1 MKLQQLRYIWEVAQ
15 RGLNVSAAAEHLHT
29 SQSGV
34 SKQVLAL
41 EQELGVQIFIRNGK
55 HLAGMTPAGEAI
67 VEQAGVLLQKADNLK
82 RLAADF
88 RHDSVGD
95 LAIATTHTQSRYVLP
110 NVIQTFI
117 AKYPDV
123 SLQLHQGTPVQIA
136 ELAALGTV
144 DFAIATE
151 ALDQFSD
158 LIMMPCYRWNR
169 VVLVPQDHPLAD
181 VETLTLADLASYP
194 LVTYVS
200 GFTGRSRLDDAFDRE
215 QLAPRVVFTAA
226 DADVIKTY
234 VRLGMGIGIVASMA
248 WDSEKDR
255 DLVCKDASHLF
266 EYSVTRIGVK
276 RGSLLRMYMY
286 DFVGM
291 FAPHL
296 LRPLVE
302 RALGCQSQAEIN
314 QLFADVEIPIM
325 REGMRIARS
334 A

>member
-1 MKLQQLRYIWEVAQ
+1 MKLQQLRYIWEVAH
-15 RGLNVSAAAEHLHT
+15 RGMNVSAAADHLHT

-34 SKQVLAL
+34 SKQIQAL
-41 EQELGVQIFIRNGK
+41 ERELGVQIFIRNGK
-55 HLAGMTPAGEAI
+55 HLTGMSPAGKAI
-67 VEQAGVLLQKADNLK
+67 VEQAGVLLQKADNLR

-88 RHDSVGD
+88 RNDSKGD

-110 NVIQTFI
+110 GVIRHFI
-117 AKYPDV
+117 DQYPDV

-136 ELAALGTV
+136 ELAALGTA

-151 ALDQFSD
+151 ALEQFSD

-169 VVLVPQDHPLAD
+169 VVLLPAKHPLAD
-181 VETLTLADLASYP
+181 VAKLTLADLASYP

-215 QLAPRVVFTAA
+215 QLEPRVVFTAA

-234 VRLGMGIGIVASMA
+234 VRLGMGVGIVASMA
-248 WDSEKDR
+248 YEQQKDT

-266 EYSVTRIGVK
+266 EYSVTRIGIK
-276 RGSLLRMYMY
+276 RGSLLRRYMY
-286 DFVGM
+286 DFVGT

-296 LRPLVE
+296 QRPLVE
-302 RALGCQSQAEIN
+302 QALNCQSQAEVN
-314 QLFADVEIPIM
+314 QLFAEVAIPVM
-325 REGMRIARS
+325 REGLVAV
-334 A
+334 

>member
-1 MKLQQLRYIWEVAQ
+1 MKLQQLRYIWEVAH
-15 RGLNVSAAAEHLHT
+15 RGMNVSAAAEHLHT

-34 SKQVLAL
+34 SKQIQAL
-41 EQELGVQIFIRNGK
+41 ERELGVQVFIRNGK
-55 HLAGMTPAGEAI
+55 HLAGMTPAGKAI

-88 RHDSVGD
+88 RNDSKGD

-110 NVIQTFI
+110 GVIRHFI
-117 AKYPDV
+117 AHYPDV

-169 VVLVPQDHPLAD
+169 VVLLPKDHPLTA
-181 VETLTLADLASYP
+181 VTTLTLADLASYP

-215 QLAPRVVFTAA
+215 QLEPRVVFTAA

-234 VRLGMGIGIVASMA
+234 VRLGMGVGIVASMA
-248 WDSEKDR
+248 YDSQKDT

-266 EYSVTRIGVK
+266 EYSVTRIGIK
-276 RGSLLRMYMY
+276 RGSLLRRYMY
-286 DFVGM
+286 DFVST

-296 LRPLVE
+296 QRPLVE
-302 RALGCQSQAEIN
+302 RALSCQSQAEVN
-314 QLFADVEIPIM
+314 QLFAEVDIPVM
-325 REGMRIARS
+325 REALIA

>member
-1 MKLQQLRYIWEVAQ
+1 MKLQQLRYIWEVAH

-34 SKQVLAL
+34 SKQIQAL
-41 EQELGVQIFIRNGK
+41 ERELGVQIFIRNGK
-55 HLAGMTPAGEAI
+55 HLAGMTPAGKAI
-67 VEQAGVLLQKADNLK
+67 VEQAGVLLQKANNLK
-82 RLAADF
+82 QLAADF
-88 RHDSVGD
+88 RNDSKGD

-110 NVIQTFI
+110 EVIRHFI
-117 AKYPDV
+117 EQYPDV

-169 VVLVPQDHPLAD
+169 VVLLPREHPLAP
-181 VETLTLADLASYP
+181 VERLTLADLARYP

-200 GFTGRSRLDDAFDRE
+200 GFTGRSRLDDAFDKE
-215 QLAPRVVFTAA
+215 QLVPRVVFTAA

-234 VRLGMGIGIVASMA
+234 VRLGMGVGIVASMA
-248 WDSEKDR
+248 YDQAKDQ

-266 EYSVTRIGVK
+266 DYSVTRIGIK
-276 RGSLLRMYMY
+276 RGSLLRRYMY
-286 DFVGM
+286 DFIAT

-296 LRPLVE
+296 QHPLVE
-302 RALGCQSQAEIN
+302 RALQCRSQAEVN
-314 QLFADVEIPIM
+314 QLFAEVDIPIM
-325 REGMRIARS
+325 SKGVITN
-334 A
+334 

>member
-1 MKLQQLRYIWEVAQ
+1 MKLQQLRYIWEVAH
-15 RGLNVSAAAEHLHT
+15 RGMNVSAAAEHLHT

-34 SKQVLAL
+34 SKQIQAL
-41 EQELGVQIFIRNGK
+41 ERELGVQIFIRNGK
-55 HLAGMTPAGEAI
+55 HLAGMTPAGKAV

-88 RHDSVGD
+88 RHDSKGD

-110 NVIQTFI
+110 GVIRHFI
-117 AKYPDV
+117 DQYPDV

-151 ALDQFSD
+151 ALEQFSD

-169 VVLVPQDHPLAD
+169 VVLLPTDHPLVA
-181 VETLTLADLASYP
+181 VTTLTLADLASYP

-215 QLAPRVVFTAA
+215 QLEPKVVFTAA

-234 VRLGMGIGIVASMA
+234 VRLGMGVGIVASMA
-248 WDSEKDR
+248 YDADKDT

-266 EYSVTRIGVK
+266 EYSVTRIGIK
-276 RGSLLRMYMY
+276 RGSLLRLYMY
-286 DFVGM
+286 DFVGT

-296 LRPLVE
+296 QRPLVE
-302 RALGCQSQAEIN
+302 RALSCQSQTEVN
-314 QLFADVEIPIM
+314 QLFADVEIPVM
-325 REGMRIARS
+325 REGLVVA
-334 A
+334 

>member
-1 MKLQQLRYIWEVAQ
+1 MKLQQLRYICEVAR

-34 SKQVLAL
+34 SKQIQAL
-41 EQELGVQIFIRNGK
+41 ELELGVQIFIRNGK
-55 HLAGMTPAGEAI
+55 HLAGMTPAGKAI
-67 VEQAGVLLQKADNLK
+67 VEQAGMLLQKADNLK
-82 RLAADF
+82 RVAADF
-88 RHDSVGD
+88 RNDSVGD

-110 NVIQTFI
+110 GVIRNFI
-117 AKYPDV
+117 EHYPEV
-123 SLQLHQGTPVQIA
+123 SLQLHQGTPLQIA

-151 ALDQFSD
+151 ALDQFND

-169 VVLVPQDHPLAD
+169 VVLLPHGHPLSS
-181 VETLTLADLASYP
+181 VETLGLADLAEYP

-200 GFTGRSRLDDAFDRE
+200 GFTGRSRLDAAFDKE
-215 QLAPRVVFTAA
+215 QLEPKVVFTAA

-234 VRLGMGIGIVASMA
+234 VRLGMGVGIVASMA
-248 WDSEKDR
+248 YDPQKDA

-276 RGSLLRMYMY
+276 RGSLLRAYMY

-296 LRPLVE
+296 QRPLVE
-302 RALGCQSQAEIN
+302 KALTCKSQADVH
-314 QLFADVEIPIM
+314 QLFEGGEIPVM
-325 REGMRIARS
+325 REGVSVA
-334 A
+334 